1 MSIFRQDESMSIFT
15 LIPGVTPDDW
25 DDYESGCNDQR
36 DRCEHEARVLAFGAI
51 RRAAAVAR
59 HHDHEA
65 RIIECASTD
74 FSQRLAAEHFC
85 LSQAIRRAIRAAIG
99 SDKA

>member
-51 RRAAAVAR
+51 RRAAEVARQADNERVDHARFRDWESETVATAVA
-59 HHDHEA
+59 DA
-65 RIIECASTD
+65 T
-74 FSQRLAAEHFC
+74 
-85 LSQAIRRAIRAAIG
+85 RRAIRAAIG

>member
-1 MSIFRQDESMSIFT
+1 MSIFT
-15 LIPGVTPDDW
+15 LIAGIDPDDW
-25 DDYESGCNDQR
+25 DEYETGAIDQR
-36 DRCEHEARVLAFGAI
+36 DRCENEARTLAFGAI

-65 RIIECASTD
+65 RIIECGSTD
-74 FSQRLAAEHFC
+74 FAQRLAAEHFC

-99 SDKA
+99 SDKS